1 MKYPEYSHLNFKEI
15 DQSILD
21 YWRKESLF
29 EKSVAQ
35 RSASPSFVF
44 YEGPPS
50 ANGMPELH
58 KLMPILGVLQDRG
71 HAVALV
77 TDGRLSGASGK
88 VPAAIHITPEA
99 AAGGAIGRIQ
109 DGDVISLNVAS
120 GELFLNID
128 EEVLASRST
137 ADQPSPINTVGRGLF
152 LLNREAVTDAE
163 CGGCSLFGP
172 PILDPVPVL
181 ETPRAVA
188 YEHCAS

>member
-1 MKYPEYSHLNFKEI
+1 
-15 DQSILD
+15 
-21 YWRKESLF
+21 
-29 EKSVAQ
+29 
-35 RSASPSFVF
+35 
-44 YEGPPS
+44 
-50 ANGMPELH
+50 
-58 KLMPILGVLQDRG
+58 
-71 HAVALV
+71 
-77 TDGRLSGASGK
+77 